1 MKEILWSKIIQDYRD
16 HITNH
21 NLRNKTAKQLQEEN
35 ISSCRTCYPAKGSPQ
50 IAFLT
55 FFSVASRNLLAQ
67 SYTSRTVALFK
78 QVLANLREEKE
89 LTGGILEIINELL
102 TTLVYKHPPTLTE
115 RGAAI
120 FIGLLIQQ
128 TEGFE
133 RAPTS
138 GELAALIFQFT
149 IISKDEDLKELIGT
163 LKFIKAKDWSTHK
176 TPEPPKQP
184 IDSGTPDS
192 GISSW
197 NTFNISET
205 TPGINAI
212 GLNEEEN
219 PWKLPD
225 TGKLISPPGTPNNE
239 SQTPKGEELEDLLKD
254 YPSPDRPLKD
264 LFVGTSNL
272 RFGPDP
278 LRPLSER
285 IPVLPTFP
293 TWESTDD
300 TYYYNLLRNKRPGKR
315 KVTFGQTITTPPS
328 NLLSGGQTRYQN
340 RYQTRNNDSPE
351 KSPDDDDDDD
361 ENNTPPPNHQPNQPP
376 NRPPPPPPP
385 PPPIQNMNDGNNPPD
400 GGQNN
405 IMAQVLTALA
415 AALGNLQPALAQ
427 APREQNIA
435 QVPKF
440 YGYGNE
446 DPTEWAK
453 RFDAACLTNNWRLN
467 R

>member
-1 MKEILWSKIIQDYRD
+1 MKEISWAQIIQDYRD
-16 HITNH
+16 HITRH
-21 NLRNKTAKQLQEEN
+21 NLRSKTDKQLQEEG
-35 ISSCRTCYPAKGSPQ
+35 IDSCRTCKLPKGSPP

-89 LTGGILEIINELL
+89 LTGEIIEIINELL
-102 TTLVYKHPPTLTE
+102 ITLVYKVPPTLTE

-120 FIGLLIQQ
+120 FISSLIQQ

-138 GELAALIFQFT
+138 EELAALISQFT
-149 IISKDEDLKELIGT
+149 IIPKDEDLEELIGT
-163 LKFIKAKDWSTHK
+163 PKFVKASNWSTHK

-192 GISSW
+192 GTSPW
-197 NTFNISET
+197 NTFNIPET

-219 PWKLPD
+219 PWKPPD
-225 TGKLISPPGTPNNE
+225 TGKLISPPGTPNTE
-239 SQTPKGEELEDLLKD
+239 SQTPRGDEVEDFLKNYPPPEE
-254 YPSPDRPLKD
+254 PLKNP
-264 LFVGTSNL
+264 FVGTSNL
-272 RFGPDP
+272 RFEPDP

-285 IPVLPTFP
+285 IPILPTFP

-300 TYYYNLLRNKRPGKR
+300 TYYYNLLKNKGPAKR
-315 KVTFGQTITTPPS
+315 KVTFGQTIMTPPS
-328 NLLSGGQTRYQN
+328 NLLSGGQTRYQT
-340 RYQTRNNDSPE
+340 RYQTRNNNSPE
-351 KSPDDDDDDD
+351 ESPDDDDDDD
-361 ENNTPPPNHQPNQPP
+361 NDNNIPPPNRQPNQ
-376 NRPPPPPPP
+376 PPPPPPP
-385 PPPIQNMNDGNNPPD
+385 PPPRNMNDGNDGGNG

-405 IMAQVLTALA
+405 IMAQALTALA
-415 AALGNLQPALAQ
+415 AALGNLQPAPAK
-427 APREQNIA
+427 APREQNIT

-440 YGYGNE
+440 HGYGNE
-446 DPTEWAK
+446 DPAEWAK
-453 RFDAACLTNNWRLN
+453 RFDAAYL
-467 R
+467 